1 MNRVV
6 SDIKHHVSSLLD
18 ERLMLQNKI
27 AALNEQVEN
36 MRLSLIQKD
45 REIEALEDSNKTLK
59 IAKTLT
65 GTEEHSDAKQKIN
78 ELVREIDKC
87 IALLHK

>member
-1 MNRVV
+1 MNRLV

-18 ERLMLQNKI
+18 ERLMLQSKI
-27 AALNEQVEN
+27 EELNAQVDDL
-36 MRLSLIQKD
+36 RLSLMNKE
-45 REIEALEDSNKTLK
+45 REIEALEESNKTLK

>member
-6 SDIKHHVSSLLD
+6 ADIKHHVSTLLD
-18 ERLMLQNKI
+18 ERSMLKNKI
-27 AALNEQVEN
+27 EELNAQVEEL
-36 MRLSLIQKD
+36 RVSLMNKE
-45 REIEALEDSNKTLK
+45 REIEALEESNKTLK
-59 IAKTLT
+59 IAKSLT